1 VLNTLN
7 HINLLEVLPAQPE
20 DCRALVKKERFP
32 LELLVPEVGD
42 GLISEQLETLRNEGS
57 FVSEQFTSLKVKIV
71 QRNIDAALQVVNIT
85 SPYMQDGKSLVSVNL
100 AFSFARDAGRRV
112 ILIDCDLR
120 RPSLHRYL
128 GIQSDPGV
136 IDFLSGGTLKPYCYM
151 RRLRNLFVM
160 TSGGEAENPVGLLSS
175 ERMRELLEYLRTE
188 FDTIL
193 IDSPPLHPISDS
205 RILCDLSDGTV
216 LVVRR
221 GKTPF
226 GTLEKSLQSLD
237 RKKLVGAVLNDV
249 KPVPFHTYY
258 NHGYYYYGS
267 ESAYPY
273 QARKNRSR
281 RSSSARS
288 APPR

>member
-1 VLNTLN
+1 
-7 HINLLEVLPAQPE
+7 
-20 DCRALVKKERFP
+20 
-32 LELLVPEVGD
+32 
-42 GLISEQLETLRNEGS
+42 LETLRNEGS

-71 QRNIDAALQVVNIT
+71 QKNIDAALQVVNIT

-112 ILIDCDLR
+112 ILVDCDLR

-136 IDFLSGGTLKPYCYM
+136 IDFLAGGTLKPYCYM

-160 TSGGEAENPVGLLSS
+160 TSGGEADNPVGMLSS
-175 ERMRELLEYLRTE
+175 ERMRDLLKYFRSE

-205 RILCDLSDGTV
+205 RILCDLADGTV

-221 GKTPF
+221 GKTPY
-226 GTLEKSLQSLD
+226 GTLEKTLQALD
-237 RKKLVGAVLNDV
+237 RKKLIGAVFNDV

-273 QARKNRSR
+273 QARKNRPR
-281 RSSSARS
+281 RPSSGR
-288 APPR
+288 PPSPQ